1 MRTKEDNLAGAQIPG
16 SQQTW
21 LLPSDWASWR
31 QCGEVGT
38 WGGAELE
45 AIVCPA
51 VAMWLQSFL
60 SQNEATQD
68 ANRFGAL
75 RKAWLLV
82 LLDL

>member
-1 MRTKEDNLAGAQIPG
+1 M
-16 SQQTW
+16 
-21 LLPSDWASWR
+21 
-31 QCGEVGT
+31 

-75 RKAWLLV
+75 QKA
-82 LLDL
+82 